1 MVTSMLDSIGGPPE
15 LASAGVMLLFG
26 LAIGLPDVATG
37 RDARLDG
44 RSRRRREEEEAQRPS
59 RHQRRSPGLRGRPS
73 SPTNKDLGDPNRDV
87 KVSIAGDG
95 GTVLK
100 LEGKINAKEA
110 ERLTADMKD
119 VGFKRVEG
127 GGSKSWWVR
136 V

>member
-1 MVTSMLDSIGGPPE
+1 
-15 LASAGVMLLFG
+15 MLLFG
-26 LAIGLPDVATG
+26 LAIGLPMSLPGVMLAWT
-37 RDARLDG
+37 DARAGEEKERKRKNRVVTKDD
-44 RSRRRREEEEAQRPS
+44 RRAFAEDLARQLKE
-59 RHQRRSPGLRGRPS
+59 
-73 SPTNKDLGDPNRDV
+73 LGDPDRDV

-110 ERLTADMKD
+110 ERLTAALRADMKD

-127 GGSKSWWVR
+127 GGAKSWWVR

>member
-1 MVTSMLDSIGGPPE
+1 M
-15 LASAGVMLLFG
+15 
-26 LAIGLPDVATG
+26 
-37 RDARLDG
+37 
-44 RSRRRREEEEAQRPS
+44 
-59 RHQRRSPGLRGRPS
+59 
-73 SPTNKDLGDPNRDV
+73 

>member
-1 MVTSMLDSIGGPPE
+1 M
-15 LASAGVMLLFG
+15 
-26 LAIGLPDVATG
+26 
-37 RDARLDG
+37 
-44 RSRRRREEEEAQRPS
+44 
-59 RHQRRSPGLRGRPS
+59 
-73 SPTNKDLGDPNRDV
+73 

-127 GGSKSWWVR
+127 EGSKSWWVR